1 MMTLEQKLEE
11 AAHTALAD
19 LNDVLAGIV
28 PETRA
33 LLPKT
38 FLEDQLFA
46 AASFVGYFTA
56 LLDFMAEPV
65 EKGTIHKFAVAL
77 AHVAD
82 EPSWPLWAPGW
93 CVLAQRMD
101 TAADVHDERVE
112 GDEPESTDPAHLGVV
127 VDDMLSTTMSGIRH
141 WEFQEHGMRRTT
153 LGLALGRL
161 AAYYFV
167 WVKAGNTPRA
177 FDVRPVVGAPSLSAR
192 NPYEHLVGWAAMRG
206 VLSPGTTTILEEGGF
221 FGDEPRF
228 RAEDMPKQPPAG
240 LLTTDEEQLLEGIAR
255 AYASAPSPND
265 PEPAPE
271 GEPVDV
277 SPKSTAVELPWELQ
291 SLLPNPAPPMYPKG
305 APTDEGEVLR
315 LVTLAFRAG
324 FQLGSSRR

>member
-11 AAHTALAD
+11 AAHTALSD
-19 LNDVLAGIV
+19 LQEVLDDPAGLS
-28 PETRA
+28 PE
-33 LLPKT
+33 
-38 FLEDQLFA
+38 EQLFA
-46 AASFVGYFTA
+46 ASEFVGYFTA

-65 EKGTIHKFAVAL
+65 EKDTIHKFAVAL

-93 CVLAQRMD
+93 CVLAHRMD

-161 AAYYFV
+161 VAYYFV
-167 WVKAGNTPRA
+167 WAKAGHSPRA
-177 FDVRPVVGAPSLSAR
+177 FDVRPVVGSGSVKPDG
-192 NPYEHLVGWAAMRG
+192 NPYERLVGWAAMRG
-206 VLSPGTTTILEEGGF
+206 VLSTGTATILEEGGF
-221 FGDEPRF
+221 FGDDPRF
-228 RAEDMPKQPPAG
+228 RAEDTPKQPPAG
-240 LLTTDEEQLLEGIAR
+240 LLTADEEQLLEGIAR
-255 AYASAPSPND
+255 AYASAPSPN
-265 PEPAPE
+265 EPAPK
-271 GEPVDV
+271 GEPSDV
-277 SPKSTAVELPWELQ
+277 SPKSEAMELPWELQ